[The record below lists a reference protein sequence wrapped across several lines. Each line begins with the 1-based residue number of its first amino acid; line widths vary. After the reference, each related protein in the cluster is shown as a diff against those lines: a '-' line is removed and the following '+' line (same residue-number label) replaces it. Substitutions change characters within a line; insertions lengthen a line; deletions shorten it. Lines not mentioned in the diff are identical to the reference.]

1 VTVVTLID
9 VIGIV
14 LTQSTRWI
22 YAGSDPRPVREESD
36 AALSACTFLPLIL
49 GRQSGLF
56 AKMNPAGAGT
66 VLVVLLVVVV
76 YEVDVVVVVWSRTS
90 FLVVVSV
97 KTILVQLLLG

>member
-1 VTVVTLID
+1 
-9 VIGIV
+9 
-14 LTQSTRWI
+14 
-22 YAGSDPRPVREESD
+22 
-36 AALSACTFLPLIL
+36 
-49 GRQSGLF
+49 
-56 AKMNPAGAGT
+56 MNPAGAGT